1 MIVIL
6 IVTTSNIRMK
16 NNDIDNDDKNNA
28 QDKDDK
34 AQLKNRVY
42 ENYHC

>member
-34 AQLKNRVY
+34 A
-42 ENYHC
+42 

>member
-6 IVTTSNIRMK
+6 KVTTSNIRMK

-34 AQLKNRVY
+34 A
-42 ENYHC
+42 